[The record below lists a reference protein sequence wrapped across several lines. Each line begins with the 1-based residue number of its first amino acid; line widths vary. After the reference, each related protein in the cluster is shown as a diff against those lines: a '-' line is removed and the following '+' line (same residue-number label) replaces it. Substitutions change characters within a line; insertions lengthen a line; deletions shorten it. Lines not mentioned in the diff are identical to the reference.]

1 MRRLLIILFVTCI
14 GVAVAGA
21 QETATPTPAPLPT
34 PAVEPSAFTLEEVQ
48 ALVDEARVHAEDA
61 NRYATDASNFLII
74 FEALGFIVTVGGI
87 AFAVIG
93 VQRLFSAENELQKTR
108 EKFESELATKERELD
123 MLKTSLSESAE
134 RQRRESEETTTRAI
148 LALSLLPLGERQYRA
163 QDFDGAMKTYE
174 RALEL
179 DDMNPVTHLRLGY
192 VSTQSGKLEEA
203 RHHLKR
209 ALEIEQS
216 FAPAMAALGY
226 VYRRIGEKM
235 DEGIERDEMLNQGE
249 GMLLQAL
256 RISPSLV
263 DDDGESWWGS
273 LGGLY
278 RRRGQ
283 VEQAITAYERAAKV
297 TPHSSYPF
305 SNLAL
310 LYMQT
315 DNRAKMLETYKRVER
330 LARGETQAEVDNYWA
345 YADLLTSQL
354 ALGKTKEADDSLQS
368 VIDLAPVESPYV
380 LNMLIDTLERLAGAM
395 GGMDAMPHIKPF
407 VAKLREVQ
415 EGRGS
420 PTS

>member
-1 MRRLLIILFVTCI
+1 
-14 GVAVAGA
+14 
-21 QETATPTPAPLPT
+21 
-34 PAVEPSAFTLEEVQ
+34 
-48 ALVDEARVHAEDA
+48 
-61 NRYATDASNFLII
+61 
-74 FEALGFIVTVGGI
+74 
-87 AFAVIG
+87 
-93 VQRLFSAENELQKTR
+93 
-108 EKFESELATKERELD
+108 
-123 MLKTSLSESAE
+123 
-134 RQRRESEETTTRAI
+134 
-148 LALSLLPLGERQYRA
+148 
-163 QDFDGAMKTYE
+163 
-174 RALEL
+174 
-179 DDMNPVTHLRLGY
+179 
-192 VSTQSGKLEEA
+192 
-203 RHHLKR
+203 
-209 ALEIEQS
+209 
-216 FAPAMAALGY
+216 
-226 VYRRIGEKM
+226 
-235 DEGIERDEMLNQGE
+235 MLNQGE

-395 GGMDAMPHIKPF
+395 GGMDAMPHIQPF